1 MSWTD
6 ERVETLTKMWKDG
19 RSAAEI
25 AKELGGVTRN
35 AVIGKAH
42 RLGLSGRSS
51 PIKKK
56 AKDDTKKTA
65 KTTTA
70 KKTAAAK
77 KPAAKKKAGGEK
89 KVASAAQQKIIAEAI
104 KEAVAEVDREL
115 EGGVALLDLTEK
127 LCRWP
132 IGDPQESDFHFCGLA
147 SMPNLPYCEE
157 HAAEAY
163 QTPRK
168 QQGSKTR
175 GALKLVGDAK
185 GAGAKGDDDDDDDLD
200 VDDVDVD
207 AIDDIDDDDD
217 DDTDA
222 LKNAK

>member
-51 PIKKK
+51 PIKKTK
-56 AKDDTKKTA
+56 KEDSKKTA
-65 KTTTA
+65 KTA
-70 KKTAAAK
+70 APPKKTAAPK
-77 KPAAKKKAGGEK
+77 KTAEKKKSGGEK
-89 KVASAAQQKIIAEAI
+89 KTATAAQQKIIAEAI
-104 KEAVAEVDREL
+104 KEAAAEADRAL
-115 EGGVALLDLTEK
+115 SGGVALLDLTEK

-157 HAAEAY
+157 HAALAY

-175 GALKLVGDAK
+175 GALKLVGDA
-185 GAGAKGDDDDDDDLD
+185 GDDDEDLDVD

-207 AIDDIDDDDD
+207 VIDDVDDDD

>member
-56 AKDDTKKTA
+56 TKEETKKAVKTA
-65 KTTTA
+65 TATKTTATA
-70 KKTAAAK
+70 KKPTE
-77 KPAAKKKAGGEK
+77 KKKAAGEK
-89 KVASAAQQKIIAEAI
+89 KGATAAQQKIIAAAI
-104 KEAVAEVDREL
+104 KEAAAEVDREL
-115 EGGVALLDLTEK
+115 AGGVALLDLTEK

-157 HAAEAY
+157 HAALAY

-175 GALKLVGDAK
+175 GALKLVGDA
-185 GAGAKGDDDDDDDLD
+185 AGGDDDDEDLDVD

-207 AIDDIDDDDD
+207 VIDDVDDDD

>member
-19 RSAAEI
+19 NSAAEI

-56 AKDDTKKTA
+56 KEDTKKTTKA
-65 KTTTA
+65 TA
-70 KKTAAAK
+70 APKKTAAAK
-77 KPAAKKKAGGEK
+77 KTVEKKKASGPK

-115 EGGVALLDLTEK
+115 AGGVALLELTEK

-132 IGDPQESDFHFCGLA
+132 IGDPQESDFHFCGMA

-175 GALKLVGDAK
+175 GALKLVGDATK
-185 GAGAKGDDDDDDDLD
+185 GGSGGDDDDDDDDLD

-207 AIDDIDDDDD
+207 AIDDVDDDD
-217 DDTDA
+217 DDTDT